1 LRNRWSEK
9 ISVRLLTGDQLEA
22 VVQLEKNELSGWGR
36 TSVLEELGRPGSI
49 SLAASEGDNLV
60 GWCTARF
67 FEDEAE
73 LLKIGVL
80 PTCRRLGCGTRLM
93 SEVQRRLQDLGV
105 ERIYL
110 EVRSENEAA
119 VSFYAR
125 LGFTPAARRIRYYSR
140 PTDDALVL
148 RKLIS

>member
-1 LRNRWSEK
+1 LRIRWYEK
-9 ISVRLLTGDQLEA
+9 ISVCPLTADQLEA
-22 VVQLEKNELSGWGR
+22 VAQLEENVLSGWDR
-36 TSVLEELGRPGSI
+36 TAVVEEMERPGSI
-49 SLAASEGDNLV
+49 SLAASEEGLLI
-60 GWCTARF
+60 GWCTARY

-73 LLKIGVL
+73 LLKIAVL
-80 PTCRRLGCGTRLM
+80 PACRRLGCGTRLM
-93 SEVQRRLQDLGV
+93 SELQRRLQGLGG

-119 VSFYAR
+119 VSFYCR
-125 LGFTPAARRIRYYSR
+125 LGFTPAARRISYYSR